1 MRYPWKDSMGR
12 LLTIGDTVID
22 EKNMREGYIEYDARI
37 VPCIHVTAEY
47 KCDTWVAVDN
57 KGPKEAYQRS
67 LFDETK
73 SKFYWWRHKY
83 LLPHIK
89 IIKKGRRRRAVGL

>member
-1 MRYPWKDSMGR
+1 
-12 LLTIGDTVID
+12 
-22 EKNMREGYIEYDARI
+22 MREGYIEYDARI